1 MRETT
6 AVAVSNCSEVIR
18 KRGILLCED
27 CLRRDTLTTGGET
40 VVTGKDADAHGS
52 GNGVRRSDPQR
63 AEGDLRRCRAVRHTA
78 SSKTR
83 PRARMSGKRMRH
95 ILCQHANKSLMD
107 PHVHGMPASPLHRLS
122 RQGNWQSTR
131 DESDWTDRAITR
143 RTTTSAI
150 SD

>member
-18 KRGILLCED
+18 KRGNSVV
-27 CLRRDTLTTGGET
+27 RRLSASRHADTGGET

-95 ILCQHANKSLMD
+95 IPLSARKQVA
-107 PHVHGMPASPLHRLS
+107 HGSTRARMPASPLHRLS